1 MQIAFF
7 SPAKMMERVCIR
19 TRLIHAT
26 ERNLVVEG
34 LMLDE
39 KAGQLKA
46 VLWMQFTYVD
56 LTTGRPSRHPDDF
69 TPD

>member
-7 SPAKMMERVCIR
+7 APAKMIERVCIR

-26 ERNLVVEG
+26 ERKLVVEG

-46 VLWMQFTYVD
+46 VLWMPFTYVD
-56 LTTGRPSRHPDDF
+56 LTSGRPSRHPDDF

>member
-7 SPAKMMERVCIR
+7 APAKMIERVCIR

-26 ERNLVVEG
+26 ERKLVVEG